1 MNETALRYFRVE
13 AKELVAELEAGL
25 LAYEQSP
32 EVLPDLFRLAHTLK
46 GSARVVRR
54 EAIADLAHAME
65 DVLAYHREA
74 GSRLAKQEV
83 MELLGIVDAVRAELT
98 PSAAKSG
105 TALGS
110 SETPQS

>member
-83 MELLGIVDAVRAELT
+83 MELLGIVDGAV
-98 PSAAKSG
+98 
-105 TALGS
+105 
-110 SETPQS
+110 